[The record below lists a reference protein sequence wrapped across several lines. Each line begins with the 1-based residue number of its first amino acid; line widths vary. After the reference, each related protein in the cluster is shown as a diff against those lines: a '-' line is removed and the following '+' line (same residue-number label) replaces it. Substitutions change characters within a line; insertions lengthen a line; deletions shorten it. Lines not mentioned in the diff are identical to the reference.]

1 MENPSAPK
9 ARGSKPWP
17 LWKKLLLAGL
27 VIVGGIFL
35 FSLLSVTRQNDKLAT
50 LTAPEFKKFAP
61 AATLPE
67 LSVARKKAEGGDKGL
82 NFPVSQSGAGE
93 DEITATFASLDNWG
107 RQIIREGSMTLE
119 VRDVRA
125 AFERVQTLAG
135 AKGALITDA
144 NLEAASGSS
153 DKVQG
158 YSRAT
163 LVLRIPQSRFDG
175 LRRDLRNLAGDLK
188 GRVLHDSLNSQD
200 VTEEY
205 VDLSSRLRHEQAQE
219 AQLLEIM
226 RQARKISDI
235 LAVRNELSSVQQEIE
250 RIQGR
255 LRYLANRV
263 DLSTLTVEIVQKG
276 KSLIPAQPTLA
287 SAWKQMGKNLNAAW
301 SKTLQNSVA
310 LIGFLIMA
318 LIYLLPLALLAGIVW
333 LVVRIGRRRL
343 ISNPKA

>member
-9 ARGSKPWP
+9 TGKIKRWP
-17 LWKKLLLAGL
+17 LWKKLFLAGT
-27 VIVGGIFL
+27 VIFGGIFL
-35 FSLLSVTRQNDKLAT
+35 FSLSSVTRQNAKLAT
-50 LTAPEFKKFAP
+50 LTAPGFGRSAP
-61 AATLPE
+61 VSAVTGF
-67 LSVARKKAEGGDKGL
+67 SVAGKKGLGGDKDL
-82 NFPVSQSGAGE
+82 NFSVSRSAAGE

-107 RQIIREGSMTLE
+107 RQIIREGGMTLE
-119 VRDVRA
+119 VTDVRA

-144 NLEAASGSS
+144 NLEAASGST
-153 DKVQG
+153 DKEQG

-175 LRRDLRNLAGDLK
+175 LRRDLRNLAGGLK
-188 GRVLHDSLNSQD
+188 GRVLHDSINSQD

-276 KSLIPAQPTLA
+276 KGPITPTLA
-287 SAWKQMGKNLNAAW
+287 STWRQMGKNLSTTW
-301 SKTLQNSVA
+301 SKTLQNTVA
-310 LIGFLIMA
+310 LIGWLVMA
-318 LIYLLPLALLAGIVW
+318 IIYLLPFALLAGTVW
-333 LVVRIGRRRL
+333 LAVRFGRRRL
-343 ISNPKA
+343 VSKPKA